1 MRVLPSTER
10 LLVVENLKVWFPV
23 RRSLADI
30 IRGRRLYV
38 RAVDGVSFTISRGEI
53 FCLAG
58 ESGCGK
64 TTTGKAVL
72 RLIDPDFIR
81 GGRVLFR
88 PSDEGLKIVKSYD
101 PGAVEGEFVNVY
113 KVSDKRALKV
123 LRKEMQVVFQDPFG
137 SLNPRYRIRQI
148 LEEPLIIHGVKDQGE
163 RLKRVYEALEAVKLV
178 PPEEFMNRYPHQLSG
193 GQRQR
198 VAIARALILNPSFI
212 VADEP
217 VSMLDVSIRAE
228 ILEILLSL
236 RDQYSISIMFITHD
250 LALAKHICDTLA
262 IMYLGKIVEIGP
274 AEKVIDEPKHPYT
287 KALIAA
293 IPEPD
298 PRNRLKVRE
307 VPIKGEVPSA
317 INIPAGCRFR
327 PRCVAY
333 DSASRDVRSLC
344 ESREPGLFRVGDRH
358 YVSCW
363 LYGGRSTPN
372 PRP

>member
-1 MRVLPSTER
+1 MPSTER

-81 GGRVLFR
+81 DGRVLFR

>member
-1 MRVLPSTER
+1 VPGIEH
-10 LLVVENLKVWFPV
+10 LLAVENLKVWFPI
-23 RRSLADI
+23 RRSLTDI
-30 IRGRRLYV
+30 IRGKRLYV

-72 RLIDPDFIR
+72 RLIDSEFIH
-81 GGRVLFR
+81 GGRILFR
-88 PSDEGLKIVKSYD
+88 PSNEGLKTVKSYD
-101 PGAVEGEFVNVY
+101 PSAVDGEFVDIY
-113 KVSDKRALKV
+113 KIRDKRALKV

-137 SLNPRYRIRQI
+137 SLNPRYRVRQI

-163 RLKRVYEALEAVKLV
+163 RLKRVRETLEAVKLM

-228 ILEILLSL
+228 ILEILLGL
-236 RDQYSISIMFITHD
+236 REQYNISIMFITHD

-262 IMYLGKIVEIGP
+262 VMYLGKIVEMGP

-298 PRNRLKVRE
+298 PRNRLKTRE

-317 INIPAGCRFR
+317 VNIPAGCRFR
-327 PRCVAY
+327 PRCIVY
-333 DSASRDVRSLC
+333 DSLSRDIRSLC
-344 ESREPGLFRVGDRH
+344 ESREPSLFKVGERH
-358 YVSCW
+358 YASCW
-363 LYGGRSTPN
+363 LYGKHSTIN
-372 PRP
+372 S